1 MKKTWQAYDNQQN
14 NKSIS
19 CCPFDTIGSM
29 KSNGMF
35 VSSDHD
41 SLQCCRCWKTNWE
54 FPWTTTKKRS
64 ETLTNSLNGK
74 ECWCMLL
81 SLLTHCSKMLLKMCK
96 FGANKNNN
104 FIDARRHGKFMSLI
118 FYTWIVLSNTLI
130 LILSKFNLLVK
141 ILL

>member
-1 MKKTWQAYDNQQN
+1 MACPSFYLGFKHEKNWQAYDNQQN

-96 FGANKNNN
+96 FGGKNM
-104 FIDARRHGKFMSLI
+104 II
-118 FYTWIVLSNTLI
+118 
-130 LILSKFNLLVK
+130 
-141 ILL
+141 ILLTLDGEANFCLQFFKLQTCWFIN